1 MKHPP
6 PLGPDEI
13 QRAQSELAGWIC
25 REEALE
31 RTFVFSDFSAALG
44 FIVRVG
50 LAAERLDH
58 HPEIHN
64 VYSRVVLRLNTHAAG
79 GKVTRLD
86 VDLARTI
93 GGLVPA

>member
-6 PLGPDEI
+6 PLGPEEL
-13 QRAQSELAGWIC
+13 QRAQAELPGWVC
-25 REEALE
+25 RDDALE
-31 RTFVFSDFSAALG
+31 RTFEFSDFSAALG

-64 VYSRVVLRLNTHAAG
+64 VYSRVALRLNTHAAG

-86 VDLARTI
+86 VDLARAISALLGT
-93 GGLVPA
+93 